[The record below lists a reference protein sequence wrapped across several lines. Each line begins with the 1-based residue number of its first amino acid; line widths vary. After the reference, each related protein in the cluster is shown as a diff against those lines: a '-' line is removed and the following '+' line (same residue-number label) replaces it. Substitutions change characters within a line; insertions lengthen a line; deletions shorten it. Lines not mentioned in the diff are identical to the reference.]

1 MEEPACHGNGAINIY
16 SEDFANK
23 IVMRLRPYFS
33 KIAILL
39 IFGVAGYI
47 ASVDFR
53 EMHTHDILFPSPS
66 LTRVAML
73 SDYFEGIKGTGGD
86 TEVYIFD
93 SGIDGGTALILGG
106 AHANEAAAYLAPVVI
121 LENINVTTGRV
132 LVIPQMN
139 KSAFTCSDP
148 MEGFPSAYEIET
160 ANGPRKFRLGSR
172 VTNPLHQW
180 PDPLVYAQYPSNQQ
194 LSGFETRNIN
204 RAFPGRPDGSLTE
217 RIAYS
222 IVNLI
227 EREDVNIVLDIHES
241 SPEVPIV
248 DVIVYHEK
256 YEDLAMIAVL
266 SLEML
271 DLQYSPELSPQ
282 NFRGLSHRELGDH
295 TNAIPFLMETSNPSM
310 GRLRGK
316 TDVELVLTGNSENY
330 KRAKESGALR
340 IAYREERGEPISH
353 RVGRHITGFLE
364 LVNAYNMYY
373 PENMITI
380 ENLPS
385 YTDFMERGVG
395 YYLNN

>member
-1 MEEPACHGNGAINIY
+1 MKRIRSYI
-16 SEDFANK
+16 SQ
-23 IVMRLRPYFS
+23 VV
-33 KIAILL
+33 ILL
-39 IFGVAGYI
+39 VFATAGYM
-47 ASVDFR
+47 ASKDFR
-53 EMHTHDILFPSPS
+53 EMHTHDVLFPSSS

-73 SDYFEGIKGTGGD
+73 SDYFDGIKGTAGD

-93 SGIDGGTALILGG
+93 SGIEGGAALIIGG
-106 AHANEAAAYLAPVVI
+106 AHANEAAAYLAPVLV
-121 LENINVTTGRV
+121 LENIRVATGRV
-132 LVIPQMN
+132 FVIPQVN
-139 KSAFTCSDP
+139 KSAFTSSDP
-148 MEGFPSAYEIET
+148 MEGFPTSYEIQTE
-160 ANGPRKFRLGSR
+160 NGPRRFRLGSR
-172 VTNPLHQW
+172 VTNPLDQW

-217 RIAYS
+217 KIAYS
-222 IVNLI
+222 VVQLI
-227 EREDVNIVLDIHES
+227 NMEKVDMVLDIHES

-256 YEDLAMIAVL
+256 YEDLAMVAVL
-266 SLEML
+266 NLEML

-316 TDVELVLTGNSENY
+316 TDVDLVLTGMSENY
-330 KRAKESGALR
+330 KMAKESGALR

-373 PENMITI
+373 PEKVITI

-385 YTDFMERGVG
+385 YEEIMQRGVG